1 MSRFIH
7 PLPFSPLY
15 EFQVCRSL
23 TINGIDYVPGDRMA
37 TEARDALGERR
48 LRQMYERR
56 QITPIAPEVLPALVQ
71 ADPVVGV
78 VVEMDGEID
87 EGAGGEPIE
96 KHAADGVTLPPA
108 DLSLP
113 PIEANA
119 DGLHAVHK
127 GFGRWYVVAADGT
140 EQGPMTK
147 EQAEAQVAA

>member
-78 VVEMDGEID
+78 VVEMDGEPGHGEQVSGD
-87 EGAGGEPIE
+87 TVGGE
-96 KHAADGVTLPPA
+96 VLPPA
-108 DLSLP
+108 GDAPQEPDAPASS
-113 PIEANA
+113 
-119 DGLHAVHK
+119 GLTAVHK